1 MLPNKTYAIDYTI
14 TGADENTVIKALA
27 QDGFRAVVK
36 ETDFS
41 KGVIEITT
49 PETVLSTEI
58 LVFVT
63 DGKEW
68 TIMRS
73 INFVEGVILI
83 TTKSYTVDS
92 EGGSVNIELST
103 NINYTVEIPE
113 EDTSWISMSG
123 TETRV
128 VMRDETVTLLIQP
141 QENVTY
147 R

>member
-1 MLPNKTYAIDYTI
+1 MFPNKTYTIDCTI

-41 KGVIEITT
+41 KGIIEITT

-63 DGKEW
+63 DGKER

-103 NINYTVEIPE
+103 NISYTVEIPG
-113 EDTSWISMSG
+113 EDTSWISISG
-123 TETRV
+123 TETRIA
-128 VMRDETVTLLIQP
+128 MRDGRISYPAQ
-141 QENVTY
+141 
-147 R
+147 